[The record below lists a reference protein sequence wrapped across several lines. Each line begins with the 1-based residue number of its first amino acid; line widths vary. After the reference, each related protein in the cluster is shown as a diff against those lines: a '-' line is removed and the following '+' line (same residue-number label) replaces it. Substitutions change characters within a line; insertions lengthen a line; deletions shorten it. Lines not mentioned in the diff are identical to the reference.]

1 MLDHFSPT
9 FISPPQ
15 EIQMS
20 LFYFVKQTTPPPTSP
35 ARYLVMCGDI
45 CIKEIIQY
53 WQISHINWYLGYTGL
68 LGNHLVPSVRP
79 D

>member
-9 FISPPQ
+9 FISPQ
-15 EIQMS
+15 ETQMS
-20 LFYFVKQTTPPPTSP
+20 LFYF
-35 ARYLVMCGDI
+35 ARLVSLLSLAPDI
-45 CIKEIIQY
+45 CIKSIIQY

-68 LGNHLVPSVRP
+68 LGNHLVPSVSS